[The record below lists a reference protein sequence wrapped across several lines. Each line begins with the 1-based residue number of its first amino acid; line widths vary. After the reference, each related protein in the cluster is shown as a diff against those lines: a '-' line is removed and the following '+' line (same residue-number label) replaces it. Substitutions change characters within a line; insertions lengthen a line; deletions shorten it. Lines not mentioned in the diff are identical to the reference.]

1 MSARICKAASRAT
14 APLCLTAR
22 GPTARSPAQARSTN
36 SHLETVMKKS
46 LVSALTLA
54 ALVAGG
60 AAEAQPT
67 GVGLGTPVGP
77 PGVLIS
83 PQPSQPG
90 NVASI
95 GGSFGA
101 NGGARIGPRGGRGG
115 RPPPPGPHNKPPAEA
130 PPNG

>member
-1 MSARICKAASRAT
+1 
-14 APLCLTAR
+14 
-22 GPTARSPAQARSTN
+22 
-36 SHLETVMKKS
+36 MKKS

-77 PGVLIS
+77 PGALIS

-95 GGSFGA
+95 GGGS
-101 NGGARIGPRGGRGG
+101 GGAGIGPGMRSGVG
-115 RPPPPGPHNKPPAEA
+115 PPTDGLDSNPYAEA
-130 PPNG
+130 PPSVRGALGGRAHRSPRSGTAN